1 MRMTGRT
8 LGLAVAALGAT
19 LLAAAA
25 LYWLTTER
33 ARADMQPT
41 DFAAIPAS
49 VDYAAPPITLRGLD
63 GVAHALADYR
73 GQVVLVNLWATWCP
87 PCQAE
92 MPLLQKYYDR
102 HRARG
107 FTVIGIEDGEPESDV
122 RSFVKKYRLTFPVW
136 LDPTHQATDHAFKAA
151 NLPTSFVV
159 DRSGQIRL
167 MWIGAISMANLER
180 YVTPLIGER

>member
-1 MRMTGRT
+1 MGAILLT
-8 LGLAVAALGAT
+8 AAIV
-19 LLAAAA
+19 
-25 LYWLTTER
+25 YWLARER

-49 VDYAAPPITLRGLD
+49 VNYAAPALTLKGLD
-63 GVAHALADYR
+63 GAAHALADY
-73 GQVVLVNLWATWCP
+73 GAQVVLVNLWATWCP

-102 HRARG
+102 HRTEG
-107 FTVIGIEDGEPESDV
+107 FTVIAIEDGEPESEV
-122 RSFVKKYRLTFPVW
+122 RSFVKQHELTFPVW
-136 LDPTHQATDHAFKAA
+136 LDPLHQATDHAFKAA

-159 DRSGQIRL
+159 DRTGQIRL
-167 MWIGAISMANLER
+167 VWVGAISAANLER